1 MENFEEVVIMNQFNG
16 RSISCNAFIL
26 EKEFKGENSDVVGGW
41 FWTSREMSEQQG
53 DREQAPLRGCGSLI
67 FLEVFLNC

>member
-26 EKEFKGENSDVVGGW
+26 EKEFKGENSDVVGG
-41 FWTSREMSEQQG
+41 
-53 DREQAPLRGCGSLI
+53 
-67 FLEVFLNC
+67 